1 MDNLLLVAAAGF
13 AASMVDGALGMGF
26 GPTSSSILLAAGLPP
41 AATSATVN
49 VAKVATG
56 LSAGISHW
64 KFGNIDRRLVV
75 RLALPGCVGALI
87 GTTVLSRVDGDALRP
102 WLAVL
107 LLVVGI
113 RILFRF
119 RKPLPIRE
127 NDGVSSSQEQHLP
140 ASVTKGCEIVGGI
153 GGVTNGLIGAWGP
166 VVTPFLLHRGVS
178 PRTAVGSVNTA
189 EAAVAAVSAGSLL
202 AMLSSGTL
210 DVRVVLA
217 MLLGGVVAAPIAAWS
232 VRHLPARPMGL
243 AVGGLLLVTNA
254 RDLASRLEIG
264 DIRWAMYA
272 TIAAAIAAAA
282 LAPKLT
288 NAPRVRVGNKVA

>member
-1 MDNLLLVAAAGF
+1 MDNLLVVAAAGF

-56 LSAGISHW
+56 LAAGVSHW
-64 KFGNIDRRLVV
+64 RFGNIDRRLVI
-75 RLALPGCVGALI
+75 RLAIPGCFGALL
-87 GTTVLSRVDGDALRP
+87 GTTVLSNVDGDLIRP

-107 LLVVGI
+107 LLVVGV

-119 RKPLPIRE
+119 RNPLPARTDAADE
-127 NDGVSSSQEQHLP
+127 SVERLP
-140 ASVTKGCEIVGGI
+140 LSVIKGSEIVGGI
-153 GGVTNGLIGAWGP
+153 GGITNGLIGAWGP

-202 AMLSSGTL
+202 AMLAGGTL
-210 DVRVVLA
+210 DVGVVIA
-217 MLLGGVVAAPIAAWS
+217 MLAGGVVAAPIAAWS

-243 AVGGLLLVTNA
+243 SVAGLLLVTNV
-254 RDLASRLEIG
+254 RDLAPRVGLG
-264 DIRWAMYA
+264 DARWGIYLAIAA
-272 TIAAAIAAAA
+272 TIAVVGFG
-282 LAPKLT
+282 PKLA
-288 NAPRVRVGNKVA
+288 NAPGVRIGNEVA

>member
-1 MDNLLLVAAAGF
+1 MDNLLVVAAAGF

-56 LSAGISHW
+56 LAAGASHW
-64 KFGNIDRRLVV
+64 RFGNIDRRLVV
-75 RLALPGCVGALI
+75 RLAVPGCLGALI
-87 GTTVLSRVDGDALRP
+87 GTTVLSRVDGDMLRP

-107 LLVVGI
+107 LLGVGL

-119 RKPLPIRE
+119 RKPLPTRD
-127 NDGVSSSQEQHLP
+127 DGRNADDKHLP

-153 GGVTNGLIGAWGP
+153 GGITNGLIGAWGP

-202 AMLSSGTL
+202 AMLASGTL
-210 DVRVVLA
+210 DVRVVVA
-217 MLLGGVVAAPIAAWS
+217 MLLGGVAAAPIAAWS

-243 AVGGLLLVTNA
+243 AVGGLLLVTNV
-254 RDLASRLEIG
+254 RDLAPRLGIG
-264 DIRWAMYA
+264 DARWVVYTAIAM
-272 TIAAAIAAAA
+272 AIAAAGF
-282 LAPKLT
+282 APKLT
-288 NAPRVRVGNKVA
+288 NTPRIRIGNEVA